1 MKVSKSKQP
10 ALPRP
15 SSPTPGL
22 SSPSQHN
29 STQERAP
36 LVTEHSYLLAP
47 RPDSPSGSSDRIHT
61 RTTRLDCKR
70 IAPREPT
77 AAMAPSQLFELPR
90 PKVGRAN
97 DTQKYPPSNNMAQ
110 NFFQTMS
117 LRTGAEIITYLQVIN
132 KVSGLYG
139 LLALLTGASIDG
151 WQLSMY
157 LYSTVVLVATVYL
170 YKHIRLQTTF
180 ETLCLAHLYA
190 LDSVVNALY
199 TAFFGF
205 IWFYTLANHP
215 DGKDNS
221 VAPGIADNAGFTSPK
236 FNVSEVNV
244 VAEPA
249 GVAGQN
255 AVAVGQGTPG
265 SAPGLGG
272 AVFQT
277 SSIMS
282 ISLIAGFWALRVY
295 FVFVML
301 AFARQCLRQY
311 IAANASST
319 AWYNNDTP
327 TLGNLAENPFQE
339 GKEAGYGWK
348 GKAGRTM
355 LSGAPQYWLGSS
367 ADEDESW
374 MRGVGGK
381 FIRKSV
387 QVGEPIGLGERE
399 RRRRSGTG
407 PPAPPK
413 EMRTP
418 QLADLPEAR

>member
-1 MKVSKSKQP
+1 
-10 ALPRP
+10 
-15 SSPTPGL
+15 
-22 SSPSQHN
+22 
-29 STQERAP
+29 
-36 LVTEHSYLLAP
+36 
-47 RPDSPSGSSDRIHT
+47 
-61 RTTRLDCKR
+61 
-70 IAPREPT
+70 
-77 AAMAPSQLFELPR
+77 
-90 PKVGRAN
+90 
-97 DTQKYPPSNNMAQ
+97 
-110 NFFQTMS
+110 MS

-139 LLALLTGASIDG
+139 LLALLTGATIDG

-157 LYSTVVLVATVYL
+157 LYSTAALLATVYL
-170 YKHIRLQTTF
+170 YKHIRLQSPF
-180 ETLCLAHLYA
+180 ETLLLAHLYA

-215 DGKDNS
+215 DGGDNS
-221 VAPGIADNAGFTSPK
+221 VAPGIPSNAGFTSPK

-255 AVAVGQGTPG
+255 AVAIGQGAPA
-265 SAPGLGG
+265 SAPGLSA

-301 AFARQCLRQY
+301 AFARQCLRQH
-311 IAANASST
+311 IAANASSA

-327 TLGNLAENPFQE
+327 TLGNNLAENPFAE
-339 GKEAGYGWK
+339 GKESGEGWK
-348 GKAGRTM
+348 GKAGRAM
-355 LSGAPQYWLGSS
+355 LGGAPQYWLGST
-367 ADEDESW
+367 AEEDESW

-381 FIRKSV
+381 FSRKSATGV
-387 QVGEPIGLGERE
+387 EPIGLVERE

-413 EMRTP
+413 EMRAP
-418 QLADLPEAR
+418 KLADLQEVR